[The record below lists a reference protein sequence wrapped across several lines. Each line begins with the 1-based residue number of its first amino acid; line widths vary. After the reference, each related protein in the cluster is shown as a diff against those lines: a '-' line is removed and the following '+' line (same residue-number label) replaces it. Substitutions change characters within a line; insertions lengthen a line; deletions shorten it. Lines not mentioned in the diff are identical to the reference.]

1 MIFGSL
7 IGGFIIAVIALQ
19 NDIHRLKREKSEL
32 IKMQNREIFDIL
44 DSMFND
50 ELDEAEVQKFGN
62 INELFAYLYDE
73 YTTKEDLINDMT
85 EDMKRQIVHNHY
97 DERIVENNGEYFY
110 STEFGGINFD
120 EPDSEMIITQ

>member
-1 MIFGSL
+1 
-7 IGGFIIAVIALQ
+7 
-19 NDIHRLKREKSEL
+19 
-32 IKMQNREIFDIL
+32 MQNKEIFNIL
-44 DSMFND
+44 DSMSSD
-50 ELDEAEVQKFGN
+50 KLDDAEVQKFGN

-85 EDMKRQIVHNHY
+85 EDMKRQIVRNHY